1 MAGSADS
8 AGDVI
13 VSGYKVDRQRV
24 VLIVD
29 DEPGIR
35 LLLRRYLEREGYRVV
50 EATDGAAALQ
60 QLAAQPVDLAVVDV
74 MMPKVDGFELVRQL
88 RVSSDIPVILLT
100 GKGEESA
107 RVAGLELGADDYV
120 TKPFSMPELVARVRA
135 RLRRPGIDQPLPA
148 RVLTVGRVRADLDS
162 RRAWVDEDA
171 LDLTRREFD
180 LLAALMETPGRVQT
194 REQLLD
200 RAWGTSYVSAKTVD
214 VHLSGL
220 RRKLGDA
227 VSVGTLRGVG
237 YRLDKP

>member
-1 MAGSADS
+1 
-8 AGDVI
+8 
-13 VSGYKVDRQRV
+13 VSGQEVDRPRV
-24 VLIVD
+24 VLVVD

-50 EATDGAAALQ
+50 EADDGTAALR
-60 QLAAQPVDLAVVDV
+60 QLGTHPVALAVVDV
-74 MMPKVDGFELVRQL
+74 MMPGVDGFDLVRRL
-88 RVSSDIPVILLT
+88 RINSDIPVILLT

-135 RLRRPGIDQPLPA
+135 RLRRPGSEQPLPA
-148 RVLTVGRVRADLDS
+148 RTLTVGRVRAELDS
-162 RRAWVDEDA
+162 RRAWVDDGE

-180 LLAALMETPGRVQT
+180 LLSALMETPGRVQT

-200 RAWGTSYVSAKTVD
+200 RAWGTSYLSAKTVD

-227 VSVGTLRGVG
+227 VSVDTLRGVG

>member
-1 MAGSADS
+1 MPAGLDAEST
-8 AGDVI
+8 
-13 VSGYKVDRQRV
+13 VSGGEADRQRV
-24 VLIVD
+24 VLVVD

-50 EATDGAAALQ
+50 EAADGAAALTL
-60 QLAAQPVDLAVVDV
+60 LAAEPVDLAVVDV
-74 MMPKVDGFELVRQL
+74 MMPKVDGFELVRQV
-88 RVSSDIPVILLT
+88 RATSDLPVILLT

-135 RLRRPGIDQPLPA
+135 RLRRPGGDQPMTT
-148 RVLTVGRVRADLDS
+148 RTLTVGRVRADLDS
-162 RRAWVDEDA
+162 RRAWVDDA
-171 LDLTRREFD
+171 ELELTRREFD

-220 RRKLGDA
+220 RRKLGDS

-237 YRLDKP
+237 YRLDPP

>member
-1 MAGSADS
+1 M
-8 AGDVI
+8 
-13 VSGYKVDRQRV
+13 DRQRV
-24 VLIVD
+24 VLVVD

-50 EATDGAAALQ
+50 EAADGAAAMVQ
-60 QLAAQPVDLAVVDV
+60 FAAQPIDLAVVDV
-74 MMPKVDGFELVRQL
+74 MMPRLDGFELVRAL
-88 RVSSDIPVILLT
+88 RSQSDVPVILLT

-135 RLRRPGIDQPLPA
+135 RLRRPGADTTPLA
-148 RVLTVGRVRADLDS
+148 RTLQVGRVRADLDS
-162 RRAWVDEDA
+162 RRAWVDGEE

-180 LLAALMETPGRVQT
+180 LLAALLDTPGRVQT
-194 REQLLD
+194 RDQLLD
-200 RAWGTSYVSAKTVD
+200 KAWGTSYVSAKTVD

-227 VSVGTLRGVG
+227 VSVQTIRGVG
-237 YRLDKP
+237 YRLDAP

>member
-1 MAGSADS
+1 MPAGLDAEST
-8 AGDVI
+8 
-13 VSGYKVDRQRV
+13 VSGGEADRQRV
-24 VLIVD
+24 VLVVD

-50 EATDGAAALQ
+50 EAADGAAALTL
-60 QLAAQPVDLAVVDV
+60 LAAEPVDLAVVDV

-88 RVSSDIPVILLT
+88 RATSDLPVILLT

-135 RLRRPGIDQPLPA
+135 RLRRPGGDQPMTT
-148 RVLTVGRVRADLDS
+148 RTLTVGRVRADLDS
-162 RRAWVDEDA
+162 RRAWVDDA
-171 LDLTRREFD
+171 ELELTRREFD

-220 RRKLGDA
+220 RRKLGDS

-237 YRLDKP
+237 YRLDPP

>member
-1 MAGSADS
+1 VPAGLDAEST
-8 AGDVI
+8 
-13 VSGYKVDRQRV
+13 VSGGEADRQRV
-24 VLIVD
+24 VLVVD

-50 EATDGAAALQ
+50 EAADGAAALTL
-60 QLAAQPVDLAVVDV
+60 LAAEPVDLAVVDV
-74 MMPKVDGFELVRQL
+74 MMPKVDGFELVRQV
-88 RVSSDIPVILLT
+88 RATSDLPVILLT

-135 RLRRPGIDQPLPA
+135 RLRRPGGDQPMTT
-148 RVLTVGRVRADLDS
+148 RTLTVGRVRADLDS
-162 RRAWVDEDA
+162 RRAWVDDA
-171 LDLTRREFD
+171 ELELTRREFD

-220 RRKLGDA
+220 RRKLGDS

-237 YRLDKP
+237 YRLDPP